1 MDAKI
6 DQEGYKVTTHYKRM
20 KQCEIRSFI
29 VSENV
34 ATLLFVIY
42 EHKNINKIILENID
56 FDKCVYPKRIY
67 KLDLSCKVEPIHNQ
81 K

>member
-1 MDAKI
+1 MKPHDFLLP
-6 DQEGYKVTTHYKRM
+6 THYKRI
-20 KQCEIRSFI
+20 KLCKIRSFI

-42 EHKNINKIILENID
+42 EHKNIKKIILENID
-56 FDKCVYPKRIY
+56 FDKCVYPKRIN